1 VRIILISLFRTTFQR
16 VNWIE
21 RGKPVSTMF
30 SAQVSYLQV
39 AIWLARDLR
48 PLPNHDRSVLSSI
61 TSCIKLVLAVP
72 KRGTFS
78 QTIFFPGAHSTG
90 DNVLGSYNP
99 KRIHPE
105 SSLHFPGPLLSNL
118 EFTVDVTVASCRVVV
133 TMRDL
138 ITINHRESRI
148 SIRRKECVGT
158 DFRIGAPAV
167 TCCC

>member
-16 VNWIE
+16 VNRIE
-21 RGKPVSTMF
+21 RGKPVSTIQC
-30 SAQVSYLQV
+30 SQRRYLQV

-48 PLPNHDRSVLSSI
+48 PLPNHDRGVLSSI
-61 TSCIKLVLAVP
+61 TSCIKLVSAVP

-78 QTIFFPGAHSTG
+78 QTAPFPGAFN
-90 DNVLGSYNP
+90 DNVPGSYNP
-99 KRIHPE
+99 KCIHPE

-148 SIRRKECVGT
+148 SIRCKECVGT
-158 DFRIGAPAV
+158 DLRIGAPAV